1 MKDPKYP
8 DVKVT
13 VYDGNAINILSKCK
27 NAARRAGLEEEVID
41 QYLQEATSGNYQK
54 LLQTSFEWFDVDIID
69 DVFTDDDEDTG
80 GE

>member
-13 VYDGNAINILSKCK
+13 IYDGNAMKILSKCK
-27 NAARRAGLEEEVID
+27 NAARRAGLSDTEVD

-54 LLQTSFEWFDVDIID
+54 LLQTSFEWFDVDFLFNMND
-69 DVFTDDDEDTG
+69 DTDDMNN
-80 GE
+80 